1 MSRDVTHSE
10 ELRPE
15 KPGNDVY
22 WFSMDAI
29 KNNHKLRSQLSYLT
43 VSIDR
48 KSHVG
53 LISLKS
59 TSSAGQHFQLEAL
72 QKNLLPS
79 SWMWLAGFSSL
90 RLQDCGLH
98 FLAAVSSG
106 HSLLLEASIWCMHT
120 ATYLKSFLH
129 SESRTFL
136 CCCSHSAFLFHCIYL
151 TPARECRLLL
161 RDRVARLGPAGWSR
175 VGSHLPQGSD
185 VEKVWSWRLCQ
196 DPMNSRNLT
205 VLNCFLGGFDNSLSK
220 WKLFSVF

>member
-1 MSRDVTHSE
+1 MSRGVTHSE

-72 QKNLLPS
+72 PS
-79 SWMWLAGFSSL
+79 SWMWLVGFSCL

-185 VEKVWSWRLCQ
+185 AEKVWSWRLCQ

-205 VLNCFLGGFDNSLSK
+205 LLNCFLGGFDNSLSK

>member
-106 HSLLLEASIWCMHT
+106 HSLLLEASIWCLHT
-120 ATYLKSFLH
+120 ATS
-129 SESRTFL
+129 SNPSCT
-136 CCCSHSAFLFHCIYL
+136 
-151 TPARECRLLL
+151 
-161 RDRVARLGPAGWSR
+161 
-175 VGSHLPQGSD
+175 
-185 VEKVWSWRLCQ
+185 
-196 DPMNSRNLT
+196 RNL
-205 VLNCFLGGFDNSLSK
+205 GLSSAAVPI
-220 WKLFSVF
+220 LPSSSTAST

>member
-1 MSRDVTHSE
+1 MSRGVTHSE

-29 KNNHKLRSQLSYLT
+29 KNNHKLRFQLSYLT

-72 QKNLLPS
+72 PS
-79 SWMWLAGFSSL
+79 SWMWLVGFSCL

-151 TPARECRLLL
+151 TPARECSLLL
-161 RDRVARLGPAGWSR
+161 RDRVARWASLGDLGLAHTCLR
-175 VGSHLPQGSD
+175 VLMQKRSD
-185 VEKVWSWRLCQ
+185 PEDCVRTPWTHGTWLF
-196 DPMNSRNLT
+196 LT
-205 VLNCFLGGFDNSLSK
+205 AF
-220 WKLFSVF
+220 

>member
-79 SWMWLAGFSSL
+79 SWMWLAGFSCL

-106 HSLLLEASIWCMHT
+106 HSLLLEASIWCLHT
-120 ATYLKSFLH
+120 ATS
-129 SESRTFL
+129 SNPSCT
-136 CCCSHSAFLFHCIYL
+136 
-151 TPARECRLLL
+151 
-161 RDRVARLGPAGWSR
+161 
-175 VGSHLPQGSD
+175 
-185 VEKVWSWRLCQ
+185 
-196 DPMNSRNLT
+196 RNLGLSSAAVPILPSSST
-205 VLNCFLGGFDNSLSK
+205 ASTWRQPENVVCF
-220 WKLFSVF
+220 